1 MKHFRQSVLK
11 ALFLLVMLLTVG
23 QSSYA
28 WDNYYFK
35 DTSDNNAVK
44 LEWNSSTH
52 RYTGVLQGSKKKGYY
67 KVVANTGSESRNY
80 WASNSSDWYV
90 NDSGGSCNLTDG
102 NSDAKA
108 FYINSDSSFIVEVK
122 PKENNG
128 TPAQGWD
135 PVEVKFTKLNPTYYF
150 KGTNKSNSWT
160 WRKAFE
166 SVNNVLTF
174 KTNDLYAGGGFGIG
188 LFNEGNTPN
197 ENETDDTKRIS
208 WWTAADSNNK
218 TISNT
223 ESKTFNLSSSGS
235 NFVLPNEIKEGD
247 YTFQLELS
255 NGLPSKL
262 TVIPPT
268 VVTTPV
274 YNTYQLFNGG
284 SWIATINPN
293 TEYTLDSSTDSRE
306 VYLKAFSVC
315 DNNWSN
321 ETAFGPSSD
330 ITVTSGSA
338 IALSGNSHKITIPA
352 GKKYT
357 YKFTISGSNNAPAT
371 ITFTEEG
378 SQGGNEGGDN
388 QYTVASDIWIGGWV
402 TVKGSDGIEKTCT
415 WEVGS
420 NGSINSGK
428 LSSDAY
434 NWKKDANGNYEP
446 LEINGRN
453 TNADSY
459 FCFYVKKDN
468 SYERWGDMGNK
479 LEEKYFHVKKNN
491 GSDSETQLKIE
502 YGSQGPWYITF
513 NKWNQGGN
521 ELEIKVS
528 KTLTEPNRYTGWEL
542 VEDGG
547 ETIDLVWDANNN
559 EYKAAKAISKNSN
572 GNKYTIRVKDTKN
585 SENTE
590 TWGAVSN
597 GDYYVNGSVYDA
609 SLEKN
614 GDNFLINTDS
624 RLSVYVKTIGNV
636 EGSTPR
642 AISFV
647 APTVGDYYFA
657 GDMNNWYSPKEFG
670 VSSTVNNFD
679 TEKENW
685 KFTII
690 NGDEDD
696 FDTYPSDVQDKV
708 KKGETWYIL
717 DFAKYA
723 RFHGNL
729 SGQFQITTGKQYDG
743 GSSFWDSEG
752 YCSAHR
758 VQEDGGQQVVNGNSN
773 RKSEY
778 KKYSENPIAMT
789 DISSKQASKSLAGKM
804 KQRNEVGKLYSNF
817 HLDCNYVENAKI
829 FFKPGKT
836 GTCDMYIQGT
846 PRHYYVFY
854 CFNDNLDAN
863 NKGDN
868 KVQAEIIAGK
878 PNSNNYF
885 LPGLVAKYNNKT
897 DDGKMWKYEVS
908 YDDQLNAKYNWGDD
922 SNNLPQHM
930 NYDGYDLVKVYDK
943 VEWKNSDN
951 GVNLTEANK
960 VIKDY
965 GVLEIFKTLANGDP
979 ANLPDGTSVAFDQ
992 IWIAKIPN
1000 GFENPAG
1007 MKYQLF
1013 LDNALDKRDKS
1024 TVKVDSDGKPMVD
1037 SNNYVEFE
1045 EGSNLPQTIANNHV
1059 YYFPSTSKDGVAVHI
1074 NDEGMA
1080 EAEIE
1085 GHKYKDLDVKF
1096 YYRVYYVDSKY
1107 NTMVVVHDENGKHSG
1122 KQVYASDATKQNT
1135 VFEEGAALNEGWVEM
1150 ESHEMHAPVYYS
1162 SWTHDE
1168 DQIPANLFGVKIT
1181 SFSPWHVK
1189 WDKPESGDTYPS
1201 SKTEGAWSYD
1211 YRHKIDHAF
1220 RNSYVQ
1226 IAMVSRIPK
1235 KEDVRTKAAPDNVN
1249 LENFT
1254 YEGFKDADYI
1264 TFMPNALTTENT
1276 DQHYPLRG
1284 KDKYI
1289 VLDRSNGGNFTAV
1302 EDITDDFIFDVEEAE
1317 AAATPV
1323 YYNLQ
1328 GVRVANPTKGIYI
1341 KVTGNKSEKVV
1352 F

>member
-1 MKHFRQSVLK
+1 MHLS
-11 ALFLLVMLLTVG
+11 G
-23 QSSYA
+23 
-28 WDNYYFK
+28 
-35 DTSDNNAVK
+35 NA
-44 LEWNSSTH
+44 
-52 RYTGVLQGSKKKGYY
+52 GYM
-67 KVVANTGSESRNY
+67 
-80 WASNSSDWYV
+80 
-90 NDSGGSCNLTDG
+90 
-102 NSDAKA
+102 
-108 FYINSDSSFIVEVK
+108 
-122 PKENNG
+122 
-128 TPAQGWD
+128 
-135 PVEVKFTKLNPTYYF
+135 
-150 KGTNKSNSWT
+150 
-160 WRKAFE
+160 
-166 SVNNVLTF
+166 
-174 KTNDLYAGGGFGIG
+174 
-188 LFNEGNTPN
+188 
-197 ENETDDTKRIS
+197 DTKTPIGINF
-208 WWTAADSNNK
+208 WEDPGQAGNK
-218 TISNT
+218 PVDFYFWCTG
-223 ESKTFNLSSSGS
+223 TFNLSQYDGTDINVDKFFNNGDINSSSYKSNSAAFQIYKSGDGYAIRWENGNASDLGATTESPKFIKLHIADNDKNEVTVSDTPFTGHEGVWKETAELYIVGS
-235 NFVLPNEIKEGD
+235 IFDGD
-247 YTFQLELS
+247 DWSIS
-255 NGLPSKL
+255 NGVKL
-262 TVIPPT
+262 TNNSGGFDKYVIENKSGKAFKFRTNDSSHEWFGPGNDTAITNGFTATNSTSTNGNFTIADNDRYVVEVTAFDGTQISYNITKEADISSPT
-268 VVTTPV
+268 FTL
-274 YNTYQLFNGG
+274 YQLWG
-284 SWIATINPN
+284 SAWISTIERNK
-293 TEYTLDSSTDSRE
+293 EYTLDSSSDART
-306 VYLKAFSVC
+306 VYLKAFE
-315 DNNWSN
+315 DNWSN

-330 ITVTSGSA
+330 VTVTSGSA

-357 YKFTISGSNNAPAT
+357 YKFTTSGSNNAPAT

-378 SQGGNEGGDN
+378 SQGGGNEGGDG
-388 QYTVASDIWIGGWV
+388 QYTAASDIWIGGDV
-402 TVKGSDGIEKTCT
+402 TVKGSDGESKNCN
-415 WEVGS
+415 WSVGS
-420 NGSINSGK
+420 NSNLNSGN
-428 LSSDAY
+428 LSSGAY
-434 NWKKDANGNYEP
+434 NWKMDANGNYEP
-446 LEINGRN
+446 LEINGLN

-459 FCFYVKKDN
+459 FCFYVKKNN
-468 SYERWGDMGNK
+468 SYERWGDNGSK
-479 LEEKYFHVKKNN
+479 LEEKYFYVKKNN
-491 GSDSETQLKIE
+491 GSDGETQLKIE
-502 YGSQGPWYITF
+502 NGSQGPWFITF
-513 NKWNQGGN
+513 SKWNQGGN

-528 KTLTEPNRYTGWEL
+528 KTLAERNRYTGWEL
-542 VEDGG
+542 VKNDSEV
-547 ETIDLVWDANNN
+547 IDLVWDANNN
-559 EYKAAKAISKNSN
+559 EYKAAKAIAKNSKND
-572 GNKYTIRVKDTKN
+572 KYTIRVKDTKN
-585 SENTE
+585 SNTTE
-590 TWGAVSN
+590 TWGAVNN
-597 GDYYVNGSVYDA
+597 GDYYVNGSVSDA
-609 SLEKN
+609 ALEKN
-614 GDNFLINTDS
+614 GDNFLINTVS
-624 RLSVYVKTIGNV
+624 RLAVYVKTIGNV

-690 NGDEDD
+690 DGDEDD

-708 KKGETWYIL
+708 KEGDIWYVL

-723 RFHGNL
+723 RFNGNL
-729 SGQFQITTGKQYDG
+729 SGQFQITTGKQYNG

-752 YCSAHR
+752 YCSAYR
-758 VQEDGGQQVVNGNSN
+758 VQEVGSQQVVNGNSN

-778 KKYSENPIAMT
+778 KDYSENPIAMT
-789 DISSKQASKSLAGKM
+789 DISSEQASKSLAAKM
-804 KQRNEVGKLYSNF
+804 MQRNEVGKLYSNF

-829 FFKPGKT
+829 FFKPGAT

-854 CFNDNLDAN
+854 CFNDNLDDN

-885 LPGLVAKYNNKT
+885 LPGLVAKYNNNT

-908 YDDQLNAKYNWGDD
+908 YDDQLNAKYNWGED

-930 NYDGYDLVKVYDK
+930 NYDGYDLVKVYDRK
-943 VEWKNSDN
+943 STDAAFSSNN
-951 GVNLTEANK
+951 GVDLTTASK
-960 VIKDY
+960 VIKDGKVY
-965 GVLEIFKTLANGDP
+965 EIFDNLSKSGNKV
-979 ANLPDGTSVAFDQ
+979 NLPDGTLVDFDQ

-1024 TVKVDSDGKPMVD
+1024 TVKVGSDGKPVVD

-1059 YYFPSTSKDGVAVHI
+1059 YYFPATSKDGVAVHI

-1096 YYRVYYVDSKY
+1096 YYRVYYVDAKY
-1107 NTMVVVHDENGKHSG
+1107 NTMVVVHDENGNHSG

-1150 ESHEMHAPVYYS
+1150 ESHEMHAPHYYS

-1168 DQIPANLFGVKIT
+1168 DQIPANLFGVNIT

-1189 WDKPESGDTYPS
+1189 WDKPASGDAYPS

-1235 KEDVRTKAAPDNVN
+1235 KEGVRTKAASDNVN
-1249 LENFT
+1249 LKNFT

-1276 DQHYPLRG
+1276 TQHYPLRG

-1289 VLDRSNGGNFTAV
+1289 VLDQSNGGNFTAV